1 MENELTSNKNC
12 KLIITIVKK
21 GMGSKVVGAT
31 REAGAQ
37 GGTIVFGRGIADE
50 NIYLDILSINYDPEK
65 EVIFTIVSE
74 NIVDNIFDA
83 ITEKCHMEKPGRGIA
98 FMIPLKGFEG
108 VCIMNKLEGCFMKDL
123 KETGETKKVKP
134 EFDLIITI
142 VNKGDSWDVVEASKK
157 AGAEGGTIIGGRGTG
172 IHENLKIL
180 GIPIEPEKE
189 IVLTLIPRSIT
200 EKVLDSVKNAVGLDK
215 PGRGIAFVLDVEK
228 VVGISHLLNGK

>member
-1 MENELTSNKNC
+1 M
-12 KLIITIVKK
+12 
-21 GMGSKVVGAT
+21 
-31 REAGAQ
+31 
-37 GGTIVFGRGIADE
+37 
-50 NIYLDILSINYDPEK
+50 ILKRSY
-65 EVIFTIVSE
+65 FTIVSE

-83 ITEKCHMEKPGRGIA
+83 ITEKCHMETRERNCVYDT
-98 FMIPLKGFEG
+98 LKGFEG